1 MALKIKQIAKQ
12 RGFTMVQV
20 AERLGVNPVSL
31 SSAINGNPTVAT
43 LEKIANVLGVDVAD
57 FFDKEDKPT
66 INGYVEIGG
75 EIMKISSAVDL
86 EKALEKAKKIGV
98 IRPVECVKN

>member
-86 EKALEKAKKIGV
+86 EKALEKAKKL
-98 IRPVECVKN
+98 E

>member
-12 RGFTMVQV
+12 RGFTMAHV

-57 FFDKEDKPT
+57 FFDKADKPT

-75 EIMKISSAVDL
+75 EIMKISEISDL
-86 EKALEKAKKIGV
+86 ERALDKAKHL
-98 IRPVECVKN
+98 E